1 MEIAI
6 GSLVKHI
13 PSGDIIIIKSK
24 TKIFFQGIVKDQ
36 EQDWMCNK
44 SAKVRITECVPYVE
58 PPKEKSFYEKLR
70 ERNMEDAKA
79 LPPSPKEI
87 GQHLLWLKMAV
98 VDRVEKIENLVGS
111 EIYTMRKSI
120 TSDGNSQFGFSEH
133 YVNLLMHYAY
143 EAGSKNATDSL
154 TRNFEQTTRRYKS
167 AMDGIIRA
175 LDEQDMLPTLENT
188 DY

>member
-36 EQDWMCNK
+36 EQNWMCDK
-44 SAKVRITECVPYVE
+44 STKVRITECVPYVE

-98 VDRVEKIENLVGS
+98 VDRVEKIENLKDDK
-111 EIYTMRKSI
+111 IYTMRKSI